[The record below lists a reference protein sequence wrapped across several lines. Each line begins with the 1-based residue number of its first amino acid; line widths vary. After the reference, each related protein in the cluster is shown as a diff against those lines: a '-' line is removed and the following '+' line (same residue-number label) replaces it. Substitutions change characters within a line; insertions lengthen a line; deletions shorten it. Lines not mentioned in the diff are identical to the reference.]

1 MNFYY
6 VEQAPPHAPEESNV
20 YNPSSS
26 FYNDQDQENNSVDIK
41 SFLKLTFCV
50 LMVIMCLS
58 FSVYFSET
66 FLVSSKKDPNSSL
79 YGMISAYFFN
89 EIPFSSF
96 RYLAEDIY
104 KSQAA
109 EGGANG
115 SDTSNTFSGGN
126 PFAGGNFDPSNN
138 PFAK

>member
-104 KSQAA
+104 KYENINEINKESDCKCKKHCQ
-109 EGGANG
+109 NG
-115 SDTSNTFSGGN
+115 IQQVKRSNIVYII
-126 PFAGGNFDPSNN
+126 
-138 PFAK
+138 